1 MTATFLRRIIFL
13 VFAALPIFAQE
24 ATTTTAPSTSPAPA
38 PLPAAAVPLVNS
50 ENTRAQLIEVL
61 NSLPP
66 QVGKALKLDPTLW
79 SNQAYLANYPALAS
93 FINAHPEVT
102 HSPAYFLEEV
112 WIPND
117 PRPETANFRMWN
129 QLLETISIFTGFAI
143 FGGILMWLIRTIID
157 HRRWSRLT
165 RTQAEVHNK
174 LLDRFASNEDLLK
187 YVSTP
192 AGQRFLESAPIQL
205 EGPRSI
211 SSPVGRVLWSVQ
223 VGIVLTAAGM
233 GLKVVSFTV
242 DQDVSQPLAAMG
254 ILGIAIGIGFIVAAA
269 ASFFLS
275 RRLGLWQAPAMES
288 QVSE

>member
-1 MTATFLRRIIFL
+1 MTATLLRRIVIL
-13 VFAALPIFAQE
+13 VFAALPVLAQN
-24 ATTTTAPSTSPAPA
+24 ATTTAAPPTAPPPASA
-38 PLPAAAVPLVNS
+38 PAVPLVDS
-50 ENTRAQLIEVL
+50 ETTRAQLIEVL

-79 SNQAYLANYPALAS
+79 TNQTYLANYPALGS
-93 FINAHPEVT
+93 FINAHPEVM

-112 WIPND
+112 YIPSD
-117 PRPETANFRMWN
+117 PRPETMSYRMWN
-129 QLLETISIFTGFAI
+129 QVLETISIFTGFAI

-174 LLDRFASNEDLLK
+174 LLDRFASNEDMLK
-187 YVSTP
+187 YISTP

-205 EGPRSI
+205 DGPRSI
-211 SSPVGRVLWSVQ
+211 SSPAGRVLWSVQ
-223 VGIVLTAAGM
+223 VGIVLAAAGM
-233 GLKVVSFTV
+233 GLKIVSFTAI
-242 DQDVSQPLAAMG
+242 DKDVSQPLAAMG

-269 ASFFLS
+269 ASFVLS

>member
-13 VFAALPIFAQE
+13 VFAALPILAQE
-24 ATTTTAPSTSPAPA
+24 ATTTTAPSTPPA
-38 PLPAAAVPLVNS
+38 PAAAVPLVNS
-50 ENTRAQLIEVL
+50 ETTRAQLIEVL

-93 FINAHPEVT
+93 FISAHPEVT

-112 WIPND
+112 WIPNES
-117 PRPETANFRMWN
+117 RPETANFRMWN

-211 SSPVGRVLWSVQ
+211 SSPAGRVLWSVQ
-223 VGIVLTAAGM
+223 VGIVLTAAGV